1 MPVTKDHP
9 ATADFPDEWRY
20 VSLPLTLPSA
30 ESVELIK

>member
-20 VSLPLTLPSA
+20 VRYKLKQ
-30 ESVELIK
+30 ELMKARGSI